1 MGIKLCCSNKECKYY
16 HSDENC
22 KVIPEEFVDG
32 SNLATF
38 FCPACKKPMVPE
50 AKIKEE

>member
-1 MGIKLCCSNKECKYY
+1 MGINLYCSNKECKYY
-16 HSDENC
+16 HSDENK

-38 FCPACKKPMVPE
+38 FCPVCKEPMSPE
-50 AKIKEE
+50 TEFEKE